1 MNLAFKII
9 SIILL
14 LSSVAMA
21 QHADSISKPP
31 DRWFARDKIE
41 HYSFS
46 VFCAAATAKVA
57 NRHFEIRKER
67 SLVYGVGVSFSLGVL
82 KEGIDFK
89 TGKGTS
95 SKKDLIWDIAGTL
108 TGALIA
114 GFAL

>member
-1 MNLAFKII
+1 MNLAFKVL
-9 SIILL
+9 IILL
-14 LSSVAMA
+14 LLSTISLA
-21 QHADSISKPP
+21 QAADSMSKAP

-41 HYSFS
+41 HFSYS

-67 SLVYGVGVSFSLGVL
+67 SLVLGVSVSFSLGVL

-95 SKKDLIWDIAGTL
+95 SKKDLIWDIAGTI

-114 GFAL
+114 GLTL

>member
-1 MNLAFKII
+1 MSLASKVF
-9 SIILL
+9 IILL
-14 LSSVAMA
+14 LLTSIGLA
-21 QHADSISKPP
+21 QSDDSISKEP
-31 DRWFARDKIE
+31 DRWFASDKIE
-41 HYSFS
+41 HFSYS

-67 SLVYGVGVSFSLGVL
+67 SLVLGVSVSFSLGVL

-95 SKKDLIWDIAGTL
+95 SKKDLIWDIAGTM

-114 GFAL
+114 GLTL